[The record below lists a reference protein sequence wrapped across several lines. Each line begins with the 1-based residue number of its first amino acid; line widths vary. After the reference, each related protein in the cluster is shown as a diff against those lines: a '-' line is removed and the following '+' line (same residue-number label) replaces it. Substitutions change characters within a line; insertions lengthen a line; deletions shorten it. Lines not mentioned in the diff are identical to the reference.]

1 MAKDSPLLH
10 CRTPATFRVRSALGF
25 RRIGLKAL
33 SAFGAGID
41 QAHAQETSLGALAGL
56 SVAGAIVFAATSV
69 AIAGGIWF
77 SSRRRAVMDQAA
89 LAEFREVLARST
101 AVLSSAPDGYFEFS
115 AGSGLE
121 SCSPGLAAILGVPVV
136 GVNQFSDLSDKFDR
150 KEFAA
155 LEVAAQGLRRDR
167 TPFDLRVTTGAGRL
181 LQARGRVVMGTG
193 AEPISYLIWFHDIS
207 GFQADAVAMKTQT
220 DRAEEQRVLTQK
232 VLDTVPFPAWRRR
245 PDLSISWVNKAY
257 CEAVEVDAE
266 TAVRD
271 NVELTPGPGSNRG
284 SPLAD
289 MAQKTG
295 EPQSEKRRFVVGGE
309 RRSFEIIETP
319 MEIGGTLGIAR
330 DVTGRE
336 DALGELDRHT
346 EAHASVMDRLPS
358 AIAIFGPDKRLSFFN
373 EAFFRLWG
381 LDEDWLEQHPSHGE
395 VLEALRESRRLPE
408 QANFPAFKAQVLEQ
422 YTSVIEP
429 LEEQLHLPDGRTLRV
444 VTAPHTL
451 GGLLFI
457 YEDVSD
463 RLEMERSRNTL
474 AAVQLATLDH
484 LFEGVAVFG
493 SDGRLQLSNSGYT
506 KIWNLDPKYLATE
519 PHVADLAERCR
530 DMFPTTGDEDW
541 PTLKAKVVDRTLDRT
556 ARAARLERPD
566 GTIVDYASVPLPD
579 GNTLYTYFDVSEST
593 RIERALRDRAE
604 ALEAADRLKTEF
616 LASVSYELRTPLN
629 AIVGFT
635 EILRNEYFG
644 KLNSQQSECV
654 VDVLASSQQLLALL
668 NDILGLATIE
678 AGQMS
683 LSFETIHVHDMLST
697 VVKLSCR
704 RAEQRELIL
713 VLDCPNDIGTFDA
726 DESRIK
732 QVLFNLVNNSIT
744 FTPKS
749 RTVTVSAIREGDEI
763 ALTVADSGEGIP
775 TGDQRA
781 VFEKFRRSLYSRK
794 SGTGLGLSL
803 VKSFVELHGG
813 HVELD
818 SVREAGIRVTCWLPI
833 TQPATKRVA
842 VSDS

>member
-1 MAKDSPLLH
+1 MAKGDPFLL
-10 CRTPATFRVRSALGF
+10 RV
-25 RRIGLKAL
+25 GLTAL
-33 SAFGAGID
+33 SAVGASAG
-41 QAHAQETSLGALAGL
+41 QAHAQETSLSALAGL
-56 SVAGAIVFAATSV
+56 SVAGSIVLAATSV

-77 SSRRRAVMDQAA
+77 SSRRRAVTDRAA
-89 LAEFREVLARST
+89 LAAYREVLARST

-136 GVNQFSDLSDKFDR
+136 GVNQFSDLRDKFDR
-150 KEFAA
+150 QEFAA

-181 LQARGRVVMGTG
+181 LQSRGRVVTGTG

-207 GFQADAVAMKTQT
+207 GFQADAVAMKAQT

-245 PDLSISWVNKAY
+245 PDLSISWVNTAY

-271 NVELTPGPGSNRG
+271 NVELTPGPRPNRG
-284 SPLAD
+284 GPLAD

-309 RRSFEIIETP
+309 RRSFEIVETP

-395 VLEALRESRRLPE
+395 VLEVLRESRRLPE

-493 SDGRLQLSNSGYT
+493 SDGRLQLSNSGYA

-530 DMFPTTGDEDW
+530 DMFPAAVEEDW
-541 PTLKAKVVDRTLDRT
+541 PTLKAKVVDRTLDRR

-579 GNTLYTYFDVSEST
+579 GNTLYTYFDVSDST

-616 LASVSYELRTPLN
+616 LASVSYELRAPLN
-629 AIVGFT
+629 AIIGFT
-635 EILRNEYFG
+635 EILGDEYFG
-644 KLNSQQSECV
+644 KLNVQQSEYV
-654 VDVLASSQQLLALL
+654 VDVLASSQQLLALV
-668 NDILGLATIE
+668 NDILDLATIE

-683 LSFETIHVHDMLST
+683 LSFETIHVHDMLSS
-697 VVKLSCR
+697 VVKLSGR

-726 DESRIK
+726 DGSRIK

-744 FTPKS
+744 FTPKG

-763 ALTVADSGEGIP
+763 ALTVADSGEGIA

-781 VFEKFRRSLYSRK
+781 VFEKFRRSLDSRK
-794 SGTGLGLSL
+794 SGVGLGLSL

-818 SVREAGIRVTCWLPI
+818 SVRGAGTRVTCWLPI
-833 TQPATKRVA
+833 TPSPPLNV
-842 VSDS
+842 